1 MDMSKQGFLS
11 LVLDL
16 MLLWASQA
24 GCWGGEQ
31 DM

>member
-1 MDMSKQGFLS
+1 MDMSNQGFLS

-24 GCWGGEQ
+24 GSWGGE
-31 DM
+31 